1 MRLVLTV
8 AIVLIIAILL
18 GSSAYV
24 IFFTG
29 EENND
34 EIKDT
39 EAPTIDNITGGTTGT
54 TGKITTISVTFSD
67 NIEVI
72 VATMYYKTESADS
85 WSNTSILSGSADIV
99 IPSDSDEDWY
109 YYVVVD
115 DEAGNG
121 PVGDPSTDGSSYYTI
136 TVSKNVEDLVHYV
149 FIEEGT
155 ATWCNNCPKVAEILH
170 ELYTSGNNNF
180 YYVSMIE
187 DYKIKAK
194 DRLEQDY
201 NIYGYSTVYIDGGY
215 DVILGTDYDSTFLRE
230 KISKAENRDVPE
242 IAVNVTTKID
252 ESNNKVE
259 TEILIDNYESNT
271 YTGRLRVYLTE
282 RISIAGYDGNPYH
295 FGFLDFI
302 ADEEVSVTSGSQK
315 KVTKTYDISDLDVD
329 NLMIIAV
336 VFNSESIEKYSNPDD
351 NEKPFDAHYAD
362 AADGTPVV
370 VGGNLPPAV
379 GITSPQL
386 GMIYFNG
393 NIKGTGILNILQMSH
408 FKNTILLGSTKIFTV
423 HAEDDSGI
431 DKVEFY
437 IDGELIDTIEEA
449 PYNYTYKKLIRSI
462 FLKKHTLEVIA
473 YDDEGKTS
481 SASIEFK
488 ARL

>member
-1 MRLVLTV
+1 V
-8 AIVLIIAILL
+8 
-18 GSSAYV
+18 
-24 IFFTG
+24 
-29 EENND
+29 
-34 EIKDT
+34 
-39 EAPTIDNITGGTTGT
+39 TIN
-54 TGKITTISVTFSD
+54 
-67 NIEVI
+67 
-72 VATMYYKTESADS
+72 
-85 WSNTSILSGSADIV
+85 
-99 IPSDSDEDWY
+99 
-109 YYVVVD
+109 

-121 PVGDPSTDGSSYYTI
+121 PIGDPSIDGSKYYTI
-136 TVSKNVEDLVHYV
+136 TVSNPTEDLKHFV

-282 RISIAGYDGNPYH
+282 RISIPGYDGNPYH

-336 VFNSESIEKYSNPDD
+336 VFNSESVEKYSNPDD

>member
-1 MRLVLTV
+1 MYMKFILKV
-8 AIVLIIAILL
+8 AVVVVIAILL
-18 GSSAYV
+18 ISSAYLT
-24 IFFTG
+24 FFT
-29 EENND
+29 ENSN
-34 EIKDT
+34 EKDT
-39 EAPTIDNITGGTTGT
+39 KAPTIDSITGDTTGT
-54 TGKITTISVTFSD
+54 TGKITTIQVTFSD
-67 NIEVI
+67 NIEVTEAI
-72 VATMYYKTESADS
+72 LYYKSASDES
-85 WSNTSILSGSADIV
+85 WSNKSIINESAEIEF
-99 IPSDSDEDWY
+99 PSTAEEDWY
-109 YYVVVD
+109 YYVTIN

-121 PVGDPSTDGSSYYTI
+121 PIGDPSIDGSKYYTI
-136 TVSKNVEDLVHYV
+136 TVSNPTEDLKHFV

-155 ATWCNNCPKVAEILH
+155 ATWCNTCPKVAEILH
-170 ELYTSGNNNF
+170 ELYTLGNNNF

-215 DVILGTDYDSTFLRE
+215 DVILGTGYDSTFLGE

-481 SASIEFK
+481 PASIEFK

>member
-1 MRLVLTV
+1 MKFILKV
-8 AIVLIIAILL
+8 AVVVVIAILL
-18 GSSAYV
+18 ISSAYLT
-24 IFFTG
+24 FFT
-29 EENND
+29 ENNN
-34 EIKDT
+34 EKDT
-39 EAPTIDNITGGTTGT
+39 KAPTIDSITGDTTGT
-54 TGKITTISVTFSD
+54 TGKITTIQVTFSD
-67 NIEVI
+67 NIEVTEAI
-72 VATMYYKTESADS
+72 LYYRSASDKS
-85 WSNTSILSGSADIV
+85 WSNKSIINGSAEIEF
-99 IPSDSDEDWY
+99 PSTAEEDWY
-109 YYVVVD
+109 YYVTIN

-121 PVGDPSTDGSSYYTI
+121 PIGDPSIDGSKYYTI
-136 TVSKNVEDLVHYV
+136 TVSNPTEDLKHFV

-155 ATWCNNCPKVAEILH
+155 ATWCNNCPKVAEILY

-180 YYVSMIE
+180 YYVSMIG

-230 KISKAENRDVPE
+230 KISKAENRDGPE

-252 ESNNKVE
+252 GSNNKVE

-336 VFNSESIEKYSNPDD
+336 VFNSESVEKYSNPDD

-370 VGGNLPPAV
+370 FGGNLPPAV

-393 NIKGTGILNILQMSH
+393 NIKGAGILNILQMSQ

>member
-1 MRLVLTV
+1 
-8 AIVLIIAILL
+8 
-18 GSSAYV
+18 
-24 IFFTG
+24 
-29 EENND
+29 
-34 EIKDT
+34 
-39 EAPTIDNITGGTTGT
+39 
-54 TGKITTISVTFSD
+54 
-67 NIEVI
+67 
-72 VATMYYKTESADS
+72 
-85 WSNTSILSGSADIV
+85 
-99 IPSDSDEDWY
+99 
-109 YYVVVD
+109 
-115 DEAGNG
+115 
-121 PVGDPSTDGSSYYTI
+121 
-136 TVSKNVEDLVHYV
+136 
-149 FIEEGT
+149 
-155 ATWCNNCPKVAEILH
+155 
-170 ELYTSGNNNF
+170 
-180 YYVSMIE
+180 MIE

-201 NIYGYSTVYIDGGY
+201 NIYGYPTVYIDGGY

-252 ESNNKVE
+252 ESNNKAE

-282 RISIAGYDGNPYH
+282 RISIPGYDGNPYH

-336 VFNSESIEKYSNPDD
+336 VFNSESVEKYSNPDD

-362 AADGTPVV
+362 AADGIPVV

-393 NIKGTGILNILQMSH
+393 NIKGTGILNILQMSQ